1 MFENPRRGRQAGNF
15 IKNFPK
21 ILHLKSSSEQIFS
34 ENWRWTLGA
43 PVSRLPL
50 HIDYPSLRSCP
61 LPIIPL
67 CLSREEGVIFFPLE
81 PKKQRSKKKKKKLL
95 ISGYDY
101 PSPRGPFSKYL
112 IWNKSCLRLIRL
124 LCREPSVSIRKKYPL
139 EPRVLTD
146 ILSEILDKMND
157 LCWLNAAEQFLSR
170 CFVLWHRTNWRHN
183 FYFTILV

>member
-1 MFENPRRGRQAGNF
+1 MPLFQDFPF
-15 IKNFPK
+15 I
-21 ILHLKSSSEQIFS
+21 LT
-34 ENWRWTLGA
+34 TLA
-43 PVSRLPL
+43 WDHALSLLSLYVSHGKRAL
-50 HIDYPSLRSCP
+50 
-61 LPIIPL
+61 
-67 CLSREEGVIFFPLE
+67 IFFPLK
-81 PKKQRSKKKKKKLL
+81 PKKQRSKKKKKLL

-124 LCREPSVSIRKKYPL
+124 LCCEPSVSIRKKYPL

-170 CFVLWHRTNWRHN
+170 CFVLWHGTNWRHN
-183 FYFTILV
+183 FYFTILVEKYWIWESKLLLALSVCDLDSVTRSVR